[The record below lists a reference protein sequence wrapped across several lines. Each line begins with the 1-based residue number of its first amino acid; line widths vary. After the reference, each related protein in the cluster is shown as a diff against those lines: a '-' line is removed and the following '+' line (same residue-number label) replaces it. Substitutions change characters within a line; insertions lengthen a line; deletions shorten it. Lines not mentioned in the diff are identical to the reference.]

1 MSIARSLAVNTGIQ
15 LIGRIIATILGIFII
30 GLLTRSLG
38 QAGFGAY
45 TAATAYLQFFAL
57 ILDLGINVTF
67 TALLGEH
74 AGDEVYEK
82 RCVSAI
88 FTLRLIMV
96 VAAMLIAPFI
106 WKAWMIAAST
116 AGHVARPEDAVI
128 FWSILALNGSVLL
141 PALTQILVGVQQ
153 RHLRMYIPTIAEVVG
168 RVVWLVAILL
178 ARQFGVGIIPILWL
192 ATLSNI
198 VIFFVTLIPTWR
210 QRPFSLR
217 WDPTFWK
224 STLRRSWPV
233 GVSIAFNLVYFKA
246 DSFILSRVRDLSEV
260 GIYGAAY
267 RVLEVLITIPF
278 IYAGI
283 LLPILSQL
291 RAKKE
296 TAQFSSIM
304 GRSLEIMLLFTVPLM
319 IGVWTLGPE
328 IMSAVAG
335 SAFVESGQILRVL
348 VIGIAIIYFNTV
360 TSHAI
365 VALEAQKKM
374 LPVYAVVAVL
384 TLGSYLLFIPRYGMW
399 AAAWLTVASEV
410 VICTASTII
419 TYRFHPFT
427 LELKKSAAIV
437 FSGIIMGCLVW
448 PFRSLFLAI
457 PLSIG
462 AVSYV
467 SCLFLFGA
475 VTKDMIKQLRRG
487 GAV

>member
-15 LIGRIIATILGIFII
+15 LIGRVIATALGIFII

-74 AGDEVYEK
+74 ADDPAYEK

-96 VAAMLIAPFI
+96 LAAMILAPFI
-106 WKAWMIAAST
+106 WNIAYPKDT
-116 AGHVARPEDAVI
+116 LI
-128 FWSILALNGSVLL
+128 FWSIVALNGSVLF
-141 PALTQILVGVQQ
+141 PALNQILIGVQQ
-153 RHLRMYIPTIAEVVG
+153 RHLKMYIPTIAEVAG
-168 RVVWLVAILL
+168 RIVWLVGLLL
-178 ARQFGVGIIPILWL
+178 ARQAGIGIVGILWL
-192 ATLSNI
+192 ATLSNV
-198 VIFFVTLIPTWR
+198 VIFLITLTLTWKD
-210 QRPFSLR
+210 RPFSLR
-217 WDPTFWK
+217 WDPSFWK
-224 STLRRSWPV
+224 SVLARSWPV

-246 DSFILSRVRDLSEV
+246 DSFILSRVRDLAEV

-291 RAKKE
+291 RAKKD
-296 TAQFSSIM
+296 TQQFSSIM
-304 GRSLEIMLLFTVPLM
+304 GRSLELMLLFTTPLV
-319 IGVWTLGPE
+319 IGVWALGRQ

-335 SAFVESGQILRVL
+335 IEFAQSGVVLRILILAV
-348 VIGIAIIYFNTV
+348 AIIFFNTV

-365 VALEAQKKM
+365 VALQAQRKM

-384 TLGSYLLFIPRYGMW
+384 TLTSYLFFIPRYGIW
-399 AAAWLTVASEV
+399 AAAWLTVGSELI
-410 VICTASTII
+410 ICAASTIV
-419 TYRFHPFT
+419 TYRLQPFQ
-427 LELKKSAAIV
+427 LQLKRSSAILL
-437 FSGIIMGCLVW
+437 SGIIMGCFVW
-448 PFRSLFLAI
+448 PFRGFPLLI
-457 PLSIG
+457 PLGIG
-462 AVSYV
+462 ALSYIG
-467 SCLFLFGA
+467 CIFLFGA
-475 VTKDMIKQLRRG
+475 ITKDMLKQLRQG
-487 GAV
+487 GAS